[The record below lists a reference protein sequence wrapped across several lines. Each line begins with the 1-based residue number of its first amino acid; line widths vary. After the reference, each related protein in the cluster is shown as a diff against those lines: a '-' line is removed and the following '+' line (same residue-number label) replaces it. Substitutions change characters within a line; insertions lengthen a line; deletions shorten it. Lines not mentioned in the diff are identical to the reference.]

1 MAVTGFGMAF
11 DSAIVLKAMAAF
23 TGDESGGIT
32 RLNKTPQRGSTM
44 RMVVKSFTA
53 GSVGGGAIRLRVL
66 SAHDS
71 TSVFQTIAASP
82 AINATAMDSVGD
94 DGMEV
99 NVRFGT
105 EWDYIKYVLDTFGTV
120 SGSVE
125 IGVVEDAIK
134 FPKWDWFGNSAY
146 WTDGADVIA

>member
-1 MAVTGFGMAF
+1 MATGYGMAF
-11 DSAIVLKAMAAF
+11 DSVQVLKAMAAF

-32 RLNKTPQRGSTM
+32 RINETPMRGLTA

-53 GSVGGGAIRLRVL
+53 GSGGGAIRLRIL
-66 SAHDS
+66 SANDS

-82 AINATAMDSVGD
+82 AINATAMTSVGT
-94 DGMEV
+94 DGLEV

-105 EWDYIKYVLDTFGTV
+105 DWDYIKYVLDTFGTV

-125 IGVVEDAIK
+125 IGLVEDAVK
-134 FPKWDWFGNSAY
+134 FPKWDWFGGSAY
-146 WTDGADVIA
+146 WTDGADVQA